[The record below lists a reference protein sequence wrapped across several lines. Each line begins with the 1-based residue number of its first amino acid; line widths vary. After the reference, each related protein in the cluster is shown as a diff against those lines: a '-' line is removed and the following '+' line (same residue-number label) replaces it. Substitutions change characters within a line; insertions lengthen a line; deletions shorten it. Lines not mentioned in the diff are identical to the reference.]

1 MKKILPGMLMISL
14 IVFFAVVQYALAA
27 PSPP

>member
-1 MKKILPGMLMISL
+1 MKKILPGMAMISL
-14 IVFFAVVQYALAA
+14 VVLFALMQFALAA

>member
-14 IVFFAVVQYALAA
+14 VVLFAVVQYAAAA